1 LSDVSVSKQDTVWK
15 PVYGE
20 RSRVRDHY
28 QGMIIALLRNNSENL
43 KLQIQVRAYNEG
55 IAFRYFFPEDP
66 KGGTDINIRKEL
78 TDFTMPEGTMAWFTS
93 GSTRPD
99 VYF

>member
-1 LSDVSVSKQDTVWK
+1 LLKNKQGVFIDGFVLI
-15 PVYGE
+15 
-20 RSRVRDHY
+20 RR
-28 QGMIIALLRNNSENL
+28 
-43 KLQIQVRAYNEG
+43 
-55 IAFRYFFPEDP
+55 PEDP